1 MTHQSLKCHKAAI
14 LLGGHSSRM
23 GGQPKFLLKDGKGQS
38 YLKRQIKALEK
49 ADRIYLSAA
58 DAAQL
63 ALIQNVYKDK
73 DCYGLID
80 VVKDCGPL
88 GGLYTVLQQLK
99 DEDEWI
105 FVTACDVPELTESM
119 VGSLIQMSA
128 DAYEQGY
135 VWSIRTV
142 VDESTL
148 YVVCIARRFCRQ
160 FSKCCGIKIIK

>member
-23 GGQPKFLLKDGKGQS
+23 GGKPKFLLKDGKGQS

-105 FVTACDVPELTESM
+105 FELADGIIGDNYPVPDRMLVNIEKLVNKYLLKELCGDIKFENNFDV
-119 VGSLIQMSA
+119 
-128 DAYEQGY
+128 
-135 VWSIRTV
+135 
-142 VDESTL
+142 
-148 YVVCIARRFCRQ
+148 F
-160 FSKCCGIKIIK
+160 

>member
-23 GGQPKFLLKDGKGQS
+23 GGKPKFLLKDGKGQS

-88 GGLYTVLQQLK
+88 GGLYTVLQQ
-99 DEDEWI
+99 
-105 FVTACDVPELTESM
+105 
-119 VGSLIQMSA
+119 
-128 DAYEQGY
+128 
-135 VWSIRTV
+135 R
-142 VDESTL
+142 
-148 YVVCIARRFCRQ
+148 
-160 FSKCCGIKIIK
+160 